1 MAVYVLSD
9 LHLSTNTKTNKS
21 MEVFG
26 SRWRG
31 YMERIEANWRRL
43 VEPSDT
49 VIIPGDISWAMTLE
63 EATEDFAYLEA
74 LPGNKIISK
83 GNHDYWWA
91 TQAKVSAFF
100 EKNGFHTIRM
110 LHNNAYAVEDFLICG
125 SRGWYNDENGN
136 NVPAGTDYR
145 KIVAREAIRVRL
157 SLTEAQKMDE
167 ADGVV
172 REKLV
177 FLHFP
182 PVFREFRCEEIL
194 AVLREFGVTRCFYG
208 HIHGVY
214 DVPGSFVDDG
224 IKFTMVSADYLGFT
238 PLHVPK
244 VP

>member
-9 LHLSTNTKTNKS
+9 LHLSTNAKTDKS

-26 SRWRG
+26 SRWHG
-31 YMERIEANWRRL
+31 YMDRIEANWKRL

-63 EATEDFAYLEA
+63 EATEDFAYLNT
-74 LPGNKIISK
+74 LPGTKIIGK

-91 TQAKVSAFF
+91 TQAKASAFF
-100 EKNGFHTIRM
+100 EKNGFHTIHM
-110 LHNNAYAVEDFLICG
+110 LHNNAFLVEDFIICG

-136 NVPAGTDYR
+136 NVPPGTDYR
-145 KIVAREAIRVRL
+145 KIVAREAIRLRISL
-157 SLTEAQKMDE
+157 SEAQKINAQQE
-167 ADGVV
+167 TKL
-172 REKLV
+172 ELLV

-194 AVLREFGVTRCFYG
+194 EVLREFGVTRCFYG

-214 DVPGSFVDDG
+214 DIPGSFTDNG

-238 PLHVPK
+238 PLHIPK
-244 VP
+244 TL

>member
-1 MAVYVLSD
+1 M
-9 LHLSTNTKTNKS
+9 N
-21 MEVFG
+21 VFG
-26 SRWRG
+26 RTWEKHE
-31 YMERIEANWRRL
+31 ERIKENWINT
-43 VEPSDT
+43 VKDGDT
-49 VIIPGDISWAMTLE
+49 VVIAGDVSWGMTFD
-63 EATEDFAYLEA
+63 EAKEDLLFLNS
-74 LPGNKIISK
+74 LPGKKIILK

-91 TQAKVSAFF
+91 TQAKVTAFF

-110 LHNNAYAVEDFLICG
+110 LHNNAFAVENFLIAG

-136 NVPAGTDYR
+136 NVPSGTDYR

-157 SLTEAQKMDE
+157 SLTEAQKLDE
-167 ADGVV
+167 QEGLN

-214 DVPGSFVDDG
+214 DMPGSFVDDG
-224 IKFTMVSADYLGFT
+224 IKFTLVSADYLGFT
-238 PLHVPK
+238 PLHIPK